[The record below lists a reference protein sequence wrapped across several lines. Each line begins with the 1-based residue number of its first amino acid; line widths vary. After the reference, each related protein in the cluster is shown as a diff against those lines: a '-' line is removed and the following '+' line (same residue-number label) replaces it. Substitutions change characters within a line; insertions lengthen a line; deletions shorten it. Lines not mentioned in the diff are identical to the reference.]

1 MQLRL
6 RRQKEHRLRI
16 SRKKSSGMF
25 IKISM
30 RRACNKTILRNK
42 SQVQGSSGEVKG
54 GGITESIRLV
64 LLYSRIL
71 RRPHKA
77 VSIQFWMHLTDAGN
91 PASLRSGKIPHC
103 SAPVQIRG
111 NPVFATIPVWEI
123 PYRPPHIIRF
133 QAMLYGRGP
142 SAQFCAHAEIEA
154 GASAKREARD
164 SHAPRLAGRIGRSR
178 PVTAPVTPATV
189 RERLPEPFR
198 YPLPKPSRNPWRS
211 LRSPLQAPS
220 VDLCVPVSTDVER
233 MLNRR

>member
-1 MQLRL
+1 
-6 RRQKEHRLRI
+6 
-16 SRKKSSGMF
+16 MF
-25 IKISM
+25 IKISL

-154 GASAKREARD
+154 GASATRRAWWKA
-164 SHAPRLAGRIGRSR
+164 
-178 PVTAPVTPATV
+178 
-189 RERLPEPFR
+189 
-198 YPLPKPSRNPWRS
+198 
-211 LRSPLQAPS
+211 SPL
-220 VDLCVPVSTDVER
+220 STCNGTCNACNGSRTVTGTLSIPFAEAFR
-233 MLNRR
+233 EP